1 MKKRDWSRFAK
12 HRFSPLA
19 IAGMVV
25 AGIALAVVFAF
36 LFGWVVMLLWNWLM
50 PAIFGLPT
58 ITYWQAWGLVLLS
71 HILIKGGWGG
81 GDNGSHKCES
91 HDRGNRASG
100 RKPTDGD
107 WCEECDECAWQNDCA
122 KYARGWRRTS
132 DGWKC
137 DTADVKKDLAD
148 RLDGAQKTE

>member
-1 MKKRDWSRFAK
+1 MKKHDWARFTR

-19 IAGMVV
+19 IAGMVI

-50 PAIFGLPT
+50 PVIFGLPT

-81 GDNGSHKCES
+81 GGDHGS
-91 HDRGNRASG
+91 HDRGKCESG
-100 RKPTDGD
+100 KRKPEGGD
-107 WCEECDECAWQNDCA
+107 WCEECDDCAWQNDCA
-122 KYARGWRRTS
+122 KYARGWRRTA

-137 DTADVKKDLAD
+137 DTANVKKDLAD
-148 RLDGAQKTE
+148 RFDGTQKTE